1 MAAKTNRSVHWRA
14 LAIDG
19 GDVSE
24 LHNELLPKLADAIE
38 ELEADNNDWGKRKH
52 RIDAVVLMCGLNDWK
67 RSPMQP
73 GTQNPSSFQRDLIQL
88 CETIHEMVGRHVPI
102 VLPGLPL
109 HWCLGFPQPLRS
121 ILVSVS
127 NVWDA
132 RKALLADQKSYIDFV
147 PVPRFLIPSDEVK
160 NLLAVDGV
168 HPNEN
173 GYRIWGDLIAEA
185 ILKRFQSKES
195 SGGTAANVLKRD
207 GGPDRPG
214 VARHSR
220 L

>member
-1 MAAKTNRSVHWRA
+1 
-14 LAIDG
+14 
-19 GDVSE
+19 
-24 LHNELLPKLADAIE
+24 
-38 ELEADNNDWGKRKH
+38 
-52 RIDAVVLMCGLNDWK
+52 
-67 RSPMQP
+67 
-73 GTQNPSSFQRDLIQL
+73 
-88 CETIHEMVGRHVPI
+88 
-102 VLPGLPL
+102 
-109 HWCLGFPQPLRS
+109 LRS

-214 VARHSR
+214 GVARHSR